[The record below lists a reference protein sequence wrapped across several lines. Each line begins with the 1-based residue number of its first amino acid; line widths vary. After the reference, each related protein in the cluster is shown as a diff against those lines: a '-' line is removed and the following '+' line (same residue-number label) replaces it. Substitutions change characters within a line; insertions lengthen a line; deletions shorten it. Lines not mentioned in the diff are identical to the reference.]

1 MIYLYWYLSIGAV
14 VLAVIF
20 ISHQLTK
27 SREVEDLA
35 GLIHAAEPRR
45 NRWWWKLMND
55 IVAPMLAAVMVVA
68 VWPIAIYWKAKEMID
83 VRRPKN
89 EEPAK
94 EFAVTRDHLQ
104 KQWTVAE
111 IEAAEVVVD
120 PMGAVP
126 RRPFGHLNSAW
137 EAFKQ
142 SVQDGD
148 HLWSFSTPWNSEWG
162 RKEIRD
168 GYVVL
173 RGETIGPHFL
183 TRWVFIDKDSE
194 QREG

>member
-68 VWPIAIYWKAKEMID
+68 VWPIAIYWKAKEMTD
-83 VRRPKN
+83 TRRPKN
-89 EEPAK
+89 EEPAR
-94 EFAVTRDHLQ
+94 EFVVSRARLQ
-104 KQWTVAE
+104 NQWSLAE
-111 IEAAEVVVD
+111 IETTDMVVD
-120 PMGAVP
+120 PMGAAP
-126 RRPFGHLNSAW
+126 RMPFGHLNTAW

-142 SVQDGD
+142 SIQEGD
-148 HLWSFSTPWNSEWG
+148 QLWSFSAPWSSEWG
-162 RKEIRD
+162 REEVRD
-168 GYVVL
+168 GYGVR
-173 RGETIGPHFL
+173 RG
-183 TRWVFIDKDSE
+183 
-194 QREG
+194 